1 MPQLGLTNMG
11 KQFSL
16 TFNVKDDNT
25 IEVES
30 LKVKLEAPRK
40 KPPKVPPGQDF
51 VIILLLIFLG
61 IWFIVTFL
69 VPGGQKS
76 IDYQSPNSTPTP
88 ADSEQNSTAKYTNNY
103 EALEMSFKEY

>member
-1 MPQLGLTNMG
+1 MG

-25 IEVES
+25 IETDS
-30 LKVKLEAPRK
+30 IKVKLEKPK
-40 KPPKVPPGQDF
+40 DKPPKTPPGKDF
-51 VIILLLIFLG
+51 VTLLLLIFLG

-76 IDYQSPNSTPTP
+76 INDQPSTPTSEPPP
-88 ADSEQNSTAKYTNNY
+88 ANSENNSTAKYPSNY
-103 EALEMSFKEY
+103 DQLEISFE

>member
-1 MPQLGLTNMG
+1 MG

-25 IEVES
+25 IETDS
-30 LKVKLEAPRK
+30 IKVKLESPK
-40 KPPKVPPGQDF
+40 KKEQKPPPGKDF
-51 VIILLLIFLG
+51 VTLLLLIFLG

-76 IDYQSPNSTPTP
+76 INDQPSTPTSEPPP
-88 ADSEQNSTAKYTNNY
+88 ANSENNSTAKYHSNY
-103 EALEMSFKEY
+103 DQLEISFE